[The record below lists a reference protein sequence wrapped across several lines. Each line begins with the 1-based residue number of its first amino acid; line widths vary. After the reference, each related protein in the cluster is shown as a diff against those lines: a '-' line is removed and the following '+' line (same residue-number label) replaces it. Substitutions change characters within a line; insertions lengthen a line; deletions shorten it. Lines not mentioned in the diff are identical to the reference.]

1 MMNLMNIA
9 KVPHVTGKFAG
20 MRKPQEFLPHRSSSG
35 TVLVQSDKTIG
46 TIDLATGAGTFS
58 KRGPYFVHL
67 AMGEPLQYP
76 PEFVEAVKKAMGV
89 YDTLTV
95 EGAPQ

>member
-1 MMNLMNIA
+1 MISVLNIT
-9 KVPHVTGKFAG
+9 KIPHVAGKFAG

-35 TVLVQSDKTIG
+35 TVLVQSKYSIG
-46 TIDLATGAGTFS
+46 TIDLNTGAGMFN
-58 KRGPYFVHL
+58 RLGPYFVNL
-67 AMGEPLQYP
+67 AAAEPIKYP

>member
-1 MMNLMNIA
+1 MISMMNIT
-9 KVPHVTGKFAG
+9 KIPYVSGKFAG
-20 MRKPQEFLPHRSSSG
+20 MRKAQEFLPHRSANG
-35 TVLVQSDKTIG
+35 TVLVQSDKSIG
-46 TIDLATGAGTFS
+46 SIDLNTGAGMFS

-67 AMGEPLQYP
+67 ALGEPVQYP

-89 YDTLTV
+89 YDSLTV